1 VLCDDHLGV
10 VDEPVDLRGDG
21 DRVVE
26 DLGPGRDGL
35 VRQDDEARALVA
47 GRDEGEEQRCSVG
60 VEGELADPVDD
71 EERDPPRPDDAEGDR
86 EMGLAGAR

>member
-1 VLCDDHLGV
+1 VLCDDHLAV
-10 VDEPVDLRGDG
+10 ADEPVDLRGGG

-26 DLGPGRDGL
+26 DFGPGREGR

-47 GRDEGEEQRCSVG
+47 GRDEG
-60 VEGELADPVDD
+60 
-71 EERDPPRPDDAEGDR
+71 DR